1 MRAAL
6 CCVVAVHG
14 LRVRVAVTTKADL
27 ARVWFAVVVCG
38 ASSSVSLAAAAAG
51 AARFAQRVAG
61 CSNGSRLDGTRR
73 YTKLAD
79 WSYIDKCAQLSSIPL
94 IGNGDIC
101 SWQDYWHRIETTK
114 ASAA

>member
-1 MRAAL
+1 MFHARAWQRPRRQIWHGCGFLFVLSL
-6 CCVVAVHG
+6 C
-14 LRVRVAVTTKADL
+14 
-27 ARVWFAVVVCG
+27 CG
-38 ASSSVSLAAAAAG
+38 ASSSAL
-51 AARFAQRVAG
+51 QRLRQE
-61 CSNGSRLDGTRR
+61 RLDSHSAAQAVATACVGWHR

-114 ASAA
+114 VSAA